1 MKRGRAAGAG
11 MTRGSSVGEGVR
23 PFAGEG
29 LEPFVREGMEPFA
42 PEGVKAFAAVR
53 GWVAGRRERLDDRGS
68 GAGAVIIFALVFLSL
83 SAFVIDGGMSISKR
97 ERAADIAEQAA
108 RYAAEDIDLESLYEN
123 ENGPAPINF
132 ENCGARVKAFAREMG
147 MSGADIA
154 ATHCVTADADQ
165 VEVEVQLT
173 YSPVFTGMFY
183 GGDVTVHGRA
193 VAENEVG

>member
-1 MKRGRAAGAG
+1 MGEMRASS
-11 MTRGSSVGEGVR
+11 GS
-23 PFAGEG
+23 
-29 LEPFVREGMEPFA
+29 
-42 PEGVKAFAAVR
+42 AVR
-53 GWVAGRRERLDDRGS
+53 TWVEARRTRLDDRGS
-68 GAGAVIIFALVFLSL
+68 GAGAVIIFAIVFLSL

-108 RYAAEDIDLESLYEN
+108 RYAAEDIDLDVLYEDPN
-123 ENGPAPINF
+123 ALAPINYQ
-132 ENCGARVKAFAREMG
+132 NCGARVKAFAREMG

-154 ATHCVTADADQ
+154 ATHCVAANADQ

-183 GGDVTVHGRA
+183 GGDVVVHGQA

>member
-1 MKRGRAAGAG
+1 MRARVSEGGA
-11 MTRGSSVGEGVR
+11 R
-23 PFAGEG
+23 
-29 LEPFVREGMEPFA
+29 A
-42 PEGVKAFAAVR
+42 PELGQQTPVPSRARVR
-53 GWVAGRRERLDDRGS
+53 TWLADRARRLDDRGS

-83 SAFVIDGGMSISKR
+83 AAFVIDGGMSISKR

-108 RYAAEDIDLESLYEN
+108 RYAAQDIDREALYDN
-123 ENGPAPINF
+123 EGGPAPINF
-132 ENCGARVKAFAREMG
+132 QNCDARVKAFAREMD

-154 ATHCVTADADQ
+154 GTHCVTATVDA

-183 GGDVTVHGRA
+183 GGDVVVRGQA

>member
-1 MKRGRAAGAG
+1 MKRGRAAGAR
-11 MTRGSSVGEGVR
+11 MTRSSSVGEGVE

-29 LEPFVREGMEPFA
+29 LEPFVREGLEPFA
-42 PEGVKAFAAVR
+42 PEGVKALAAVR
-53 GWVAGRRERLDDRGS
+53 GWAAGRRERLDDRGS